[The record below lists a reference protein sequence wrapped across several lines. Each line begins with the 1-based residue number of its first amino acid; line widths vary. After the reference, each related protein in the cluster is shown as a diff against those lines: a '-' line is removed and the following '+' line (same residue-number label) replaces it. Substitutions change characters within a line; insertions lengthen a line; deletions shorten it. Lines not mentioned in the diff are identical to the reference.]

1 MRCFVKVFITF
12 FYWIIVFI
20 PLLKSN
26 PQLNKSEGGTV
37 YISETSAR
45 TSGNY
50 KCEISV
56 EGTFQTVA
64 AEKLMTVEGM
74 Y

>member
-1 MRCFVKVFITF
+1 MQ
-12 FYWIIVFI
+12 
-20 PLLKSN
+20 KSD
-26 PQLNKSEGGTV
+26 GGTV
-37 YISETSAR
+37 YLRETNGL

-64 AEKLMTVEGM
+64 KEALMMVEGKFSIQ
-74 Y
+74 YIDHIF